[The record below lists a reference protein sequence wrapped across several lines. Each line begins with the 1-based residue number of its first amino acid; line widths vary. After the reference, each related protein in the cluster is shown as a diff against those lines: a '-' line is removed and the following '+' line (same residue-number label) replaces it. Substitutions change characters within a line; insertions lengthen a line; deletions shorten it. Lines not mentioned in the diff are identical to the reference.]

1 MPKNVIGKNTT
12 NSIQAGMFFGYRGLV
27 KEILEKMKKELGTQ
41 TKVIV
46 TGGYSSIFSE
56 KEKFYDE
63 KNTHLTLIG
72 LRLIAEINQTFN

>member
-1 MPKNVIGKNTT
+1 
-12 NSIQAGMFFGYRGLV
+12 
-27 KEILEKMKKELGTQ
+27 MKKELGTQ